1 MDKGCAM
8 RKIIVATGN
17 RGKLKE
23 IKEIL
28 HNSSFELL
36 SMRDVWDPIPEI
48 EENGATFLQ
57 NAVIKADWVFKNS
70 GVWAL
75 ADDSGLEVDFL
86 GGDPGVRSARYAGEH
101 CDSEAN
107 NVKLINALLFADASR
122 RTARFRCVMVLKTGE
137 DTYISAEGV
146 CEGVIGFE
154 PKGKDGFGY
163 DPLFIPAS
171 ENVTFAELLSEKKN
185 LLSHRGKALRILREK
200 IDGLSV

>member
-1 MDKGCAM
+1 MK
-8 RKIIVATGN
+8 KIIVATGN

-36 SMRDVWDPIPEI
+36 SMGDVWDPIPEI
-48 EENGATFLQ
+48 EENGSTFLQ

-86 GGDPGVRSARYAGEH
+86 GGAPGVRSARYAGEH
-101 CDSEAN
+101 CNSEAN
-107 NVKLINALLFADASR
+107 NVLLLNALRSADVSL
-122 RTARFRCVMVLKTGE
+122 RTARFRCAMVLKTGA
-137 DTYISAEGV
+137 DMYISAEGV

-171 ENVTFAELLSEKKN
+171 ENMTFAELSSEKKN

-200 IDGLSV
+200 IDGLSI